1 MRFNPLV
8 PAALLLILAPAQA
21 QIRLS
26 IGAPHL
32 SIGINIPILPN
43 LVPVPGSPVYYAPRL
58 DQNYFFYDGMYWVF
72 KDDTWYASSWYNGP
86 WALVGPETVPPYL
99 LRVPVRYYRRQ
110 PTYFRGWHREEAP
123 RWGEHWGR
131 EWEQRRQGWDKWD
144 RHEAPPM
151 AQVPNYQRGY
161 SKNHY
166 PAPERQP
173 QIHAENYRYQPQEP
187 VVREHYQEHVERG
200 RGPDNREGKGNDKE
214 RGRRE
219 ERPH

>member
-72 KDDTWYASSWYNGP
+72 KDDTWYASSW
-86 WALVGPETVPPYL
+86 
-99 LRVPVRYYRRQ
+99 PVATSGW
-110 PTYFRGWHREEAP
+110 PRG
-123 RWGEHWGR
+123 
-131 EWEQRRQGWDKWD
+131 
-144 RHEAPPM
+144 
-151 AQVPNYQRGY
+151 
-161 SKNHY
+161 
-166 PAPERQP
+166 
-173 QIHAENYRYQPQEP
+173 
-187 VVREHYQEHVERG
+187 
-200 RGPDNREGKGNDKE
+200 
-214 RGRRE
+214 
-219 ERPH
+219 